1 MKRWRAVILDTLLMT
16 FGLGTL
22 TMMNVAKLDI
32 ISHFGITSEVY
43 DLQHNA
49 YVLGLFI
56 AFLLGHTRLYQG
68 SFKRSVAIALSFAA
82 IPQIIIPYAHSWWVV
97 VFLRFIQGF
106 VISLVP
112 LFSTQIGNIF
122 VAERPLAKGIILSGI
137 FWGGL
142 LGTFYGEIFVELFG
156 WKLAFPITA
165 LMMYAALAL
174 WWILTEDFTIMREEG
189 HKATETF
196 KMPFTWILGFTF
208 FPALWVIFTIVGF
221 VTSVGYSIGWSRDMV
236 ANISYALNTS
246 KALWSIIMGYVGFM
260 LSRKNPSPKG
270 LFRAIVLVMIASY
283 IIGLIGLLIFSTGV
297 LHKSYEVVLIGMIFV
312 GAIQGTGP
320 AFWTS
325 APAAYPKEIF
335 PQAAFALGLI
345 SNSAN
350 AVAPTVTKLL
360 ASHSVLA
367 ALGGLSVMPLI
378 GIAFLLVCMRLKLP
392 IEK

>member
-1 MKRWRAVILDTLLMT
+1 MT

>member
-1 MKRWRAVILDTLLMT
+1 MT

-32 ISHFGITSEVY
+32 ITHFSITSEAY
-43 DLQHNA
+43 DAQHIA
-49 YVLGLFI
+49 YVLGLFF

-82 IPQIIIPYAHSWWVV
+82 IPQIMIPYVNSWEIVLI
-97 VFLRFIQGF
+97 LRFIQGF

-142 LGTFYGEIFVELFG
+142 LGTFYGEILVKAFG

-174 WWILTEDFTIMREEG
+174 WWLLTEDFIIMREEG
-189 HKATETF
+189 HKATEAF

-221 VTSVGYSIGWSRDMV
+221 ATSTGYRIGWSTDMV
-236 ANISYALNTS
+236 ANISYTLNTS
-246 KALWSIIMGYVGFM
+246 KALWSIIMGYVGFV
-260 LSRKNPSPKG
+260 LSRKNPSPRG

-283 IIGLIGLLIFSTGV
+283 AIGLIGLLIFSAGV
-297 LHKSYEVVLIGMIFV
+297 LQESYIIVLLSMALV

-350 AVAPTVTKLL
+350 AVAPTVIKLL
-360 ASHSVLA
+360 ESYSITA
-367 ALGGLSVMPLI
+367 ALAGLSIMPLV
-378 GIAFLLVCMRLKLP
+378 GIASLLICMRLKLP